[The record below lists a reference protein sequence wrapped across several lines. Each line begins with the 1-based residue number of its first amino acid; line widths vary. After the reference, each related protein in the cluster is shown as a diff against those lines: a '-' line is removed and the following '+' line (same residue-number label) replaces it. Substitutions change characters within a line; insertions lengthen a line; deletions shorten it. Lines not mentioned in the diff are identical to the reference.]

1 MKTTLYESKANNR
14 GVNTTLYNYS
24 IIYRVWCY
32 ESKKSYVAYS
42 CNRER
47 NVRSGLTSLKQN
59 KNLSDEAYKIVHSD
73 YVRFNLIKYF
83 PCQTLNELLLEVD
96 NIIKTIDCVNEPLS
110 DFDREIMTK
119 YKWKSRREYNS
130 AYYKAYY
137 QLNKDKYKYDKDKSK
152 RLIQKNNIRITC
164 ECGCI
169 IKKYN
174 LPSHLRTKKHNKRM
188 KEP

>member
-1 MKTTLYESKANNR
+1 MS
-14 GVNTTLYNYS
+14 LYNYS

-42 CNRER
+42 CNRA
-47 NVRSGLTSLKQN
+47 RSTRAGLVSLKQS

-73 YVRFNLIKYF
+73 YVRFRLIKYF

-96 NIIKTIDCVNEPLS
+96 DIVKTIDCVNEPLS

-130 AYYKAYY
+130 AYFKAYY
-137 QLNKDKYKYDKDKSK
+137 EKHKDKYKYNKGRAKT
-152 RLIQKNNIRITC
+152 LLEKNNYRITC
-164 ECGCI
+164 KCGSI

-174 LPSHLRTKKHNKRM
+174 LPSHLKTKKHHQRIFQLQKSG
-188 KEP
+188 EVLSL